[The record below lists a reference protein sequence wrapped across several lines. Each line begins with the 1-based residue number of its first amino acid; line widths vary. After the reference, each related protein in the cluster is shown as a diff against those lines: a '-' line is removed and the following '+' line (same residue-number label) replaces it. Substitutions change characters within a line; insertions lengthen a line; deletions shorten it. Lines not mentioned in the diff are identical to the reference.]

1 MSTVTLPVRR
11 CLWSAAQEQGPASH
25 AQPGADASMQAR
37 GLERMSG
44 METQESFRLRGWADS
59 DPWGSLDAGGG
70 LLKQWPR
77 LRLRLASQWQHR
89 AFWKGQE
96 GTLLSGFGDWGRA
109 GLWVHACSSLRV
121 FSTCNIFPHLQ
132 TAPSSMRWPPAQMLP
147 SEHIVYLYFKHG
159 GLSLVF
165 AVFFPASV
173 GSG

>member
-1 MSTVTLPVRR
+1 
-11 CLWSAAQEQGPASH
+11 
-25 AQPGADASMQAR
+25 MQTR

-59 DPWGSLDAGGG
+59 DPWGSLDARGG
-70 LLKQWPR
+70 LLNQWPR

-109 GLWVHACSSLRV
+109 GLWVHACSSLHV

-132 TAPSSMRWPPAQMLP
+132 TAPSSMRQPPAQMLP